1 MAKGRPTND
10 PKRTTLNV
18 RVAVDDKSALETLA
32 TRSGKTVSALVQE
45 VIRQY
50 LRNALPLPNP
60 TLYNPLT
67 DLLTPSLTHAKET
80 HDHIPPPGTTTDSV
94 NGTDPSS

>member
-10 PKRTTLNV
+10 PKRATLNV
-18 RVAVDDKSALETLA
+18 RVASDDKAALESLA
-32 TRSGKTVSALVQE
+32 SQRGETVSALAQE
-45 VIRQY
+45 AIRTY

-67 DLLTPSLTHAKET
+67 DLLTPTLTHATSHAKET
-80 HDHIPPPGTTTDSV
+80 HDHIPTPGTAPHS
-94 NGTDPSS
+94 DPSP

>member
-1 MAKGRPTND
+1 MPKGRPTND

-32 TRSGKTVSALVQE
+32 TRSGKTVSSLVQE
-45 VIRQY
+45 AIRQY

-67 DLLTPSLTHAKET
+67 NLLTPTLTHAANHAQET
-80 HDHIPPPGTTTDSV
+80 HDHIPTPGTAPHS
-94 NGTDPSS
+94 DPSP